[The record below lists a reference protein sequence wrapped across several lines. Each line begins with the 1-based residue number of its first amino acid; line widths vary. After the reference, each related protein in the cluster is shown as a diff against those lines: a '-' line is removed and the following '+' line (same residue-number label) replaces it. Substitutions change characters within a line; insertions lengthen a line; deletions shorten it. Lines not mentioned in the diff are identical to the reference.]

1 MGNCSSGPYRLRGL
15 RPSLLLVLLSVVD
28 GCATSKPRFAT
39 SPSAATAPPAA
50 VQELPNGST
59 DPSSPPAPDPL
70 ALPADVHPVAYQQS
84 VEEIPALTA
93 PEAVYPLD
101 MSTALA
107 LVAGKN
113 PQVAYS
119 QSRIREAYANLQG
132 AKVLWLPTI
141 QTGVSYNHHEGTL
154 QDSAGAIL
162 EVSRSSLQA
171 GLGAGAVGAG
181 TTQQPGIVAQFHLV
195 DALFQP
201 KIAERNVW
209 AQQHAS
215 AAVLNDQL
223 LEAAVAYQ
231 ELLRAYQLQAIAN
244 ETVAGSEK
252 LVRLTTDF
260 AKAGQGTEADA
271 DRSRAELA
279 LRQNSVARSEEAV
292 AVASARLAQ
301 VISLNGAPTI
311 RPVETAVMPID
322 LVPKES
328 APQES
333 LATALANR
341 PELKESRDLVD
352 VACERLNREKY
363 APLVPSVLLGASYS
377 GFGGGVGDT
386 VADFNDRADFDA
398 VAIWQIRNLGFGEQ
412 AARESAGAHV
422 QQARYR
428 EVQVMDQ
435 IAREVTESQ
444 ARVNSRRNRI
454 AVAQAGI
461 QSARG
466 SYDRNFSR
474 IREGQGLPIEVLQA
488 IQSLDATQRELVDA
502 TVDFNVAQFQ
512 LQRALGWPVK

>member
-1 MGNCSSGPYRLRGL
+1 MS
-15 RPSLLLVLLSVVD
+15 
-28 GCATSKPRFAT
+28 GCATTKPRLPAT
-39 SPSAATAPPAA
+39 PEADQSAPASVPAVQSATTESPSPTTAES
-50 VQELPNGST
+50 QEI
-59 DPSSPPAPDPL
+59 
-70 ALPADVHPVAYQQS
+70 PADVRPVTYQES
-84 VEEIPALTA
+84 IEEIPALNTS
-93 PEAVYPLD
+93 ESVQPLD

-119 QSRIREAYANLQG
+119 QSRIREAYANLQ
-132 AKVLWLPTI
+132 AANVLWLPTI
-141 QTGVSYNHHEGTL
+141 QTGVSYHHHEGNL
-154 QDSAGAIL
+154 QDSSGAIL
-162 EVSRSSLQA
+162 DVSRSSLQA

-181 TTQQPGIVAQFHLV
+181 TTTQPGIVAQFHLV
-195 DALFQP
+195 DAIFQP

-215 AAVLNDQL
+215 DAVLNDQL

-231 ELLRAYQLQAIAN
+231 ELLRAYQLRAIAS
-244 ETVAGSEK
+244 ETVAGSET
-252 LVRLTTDF
+252 LVGLTTDF

-279 LRQNSVARSEEAV
+279 LRQNIVARSEEAV

-301 VISLNGAPTI
+301 VLSLGDPATI
-311 RPVETAVMPID
+311 RPVENAVTPID
-322 LVPKES
+322 LVPPAS

-333 LATALANR
+333 LATALSNR
-341 PELKESRDLVD
+341 PELKESHDLVSL
-352 VACERLNREKY
+352 ACERLNREKY
-363 APLVPSVLLGASYS
+363 APLVPSMLLGASYS
-377 GFGGGVGDT
+377 GFGGGMGDT

-398 VAIWQIRNLGFGEQ
+398 VAVWQIRNLGFGEQ
-412 AARESAGAHV
+412 AARESACARI
-422 QQARYR
+422 QQARFR

-435 IAREVTESQ
+435 IAREVTEAQ
-444 ARVNSRRNRI
+444 ARVRTRRNRI